1 MTAVYRPPCK
11 DKIAGE
17 QLKQLREVFMG
28 VKNVFITFA
37 KVTQKSQGAWSLCE
51 KGNRVLFYELTMI
64 TAAISDRLCELMQ

>member
-1 MTAVYRPPCK
+1 
-11 DKIAGE
+11 
-17 QLKQLREVFMG
+17 MG

>member
-1 MTAVYRPPCK
+1 MTAVYRPPRK

-28 VKNVFITFA
+28 VKNVFIMFA

-51 KGNRVLFYELTMI
+51 KGNRVII
-64 TAAISDRLCELMQ
+64 TIL